1 MTWNQEVVELLRS
14 QESDHLAFL
23 QTPVRTPSANP
34 AGNTAKA
41 INAVQR
47 YLALRELDCGIIAPE
62 VDKPNL
68 QDPRNNAW
76 RGDCVLNAGPGG
88 MESIGFAEK
97 GTLRISF
104 EAKTEGGHGAYLH
117 RNEGTIRIASYLV
130 DRLTGLE
137 AVRGDG
143 MDLEL
148 AAYLRR
154 EDVRRVADNVMSA
167 GAADSTIKPT
177 VKIGTIMDRSKVNK
191 IPSAGT
197 FEADIR
203 VPIRLNTEVILASVD
218 DILQDFPEVSCKIQR
233 SASNLAAASSI
244 NHPLRDPIQRKARV
258 INGKVPLPVSSL
270 WAPQTPSDL
279 ALNPPESYLFVQ
291 DGLIVACG
299 VIYALCYVFYMARTY
314 KDKTMSGPVEFLC
327 GTISYEV
334 YYAFT
339 VTSTTFERL
348 AFLVW
353 FLLDI
358 GFATVAIKCAYPA
371 DKRKAVS
378 LRMVSG
384 VVVGVAFYHALG
396 LYFPDER
403 QQVTAYWTGLALQFP
418 IGWGA
423 VLRLLNGDAKGQSI
437 EIWLTRYLGCVTAYS
452 VFFWRYLNVPQNWS
466 YVGSPLSIAVIA
478 LTMLPETFW
487 PYFYISLQRG
497 SKAKGE

>member
-1 MTWNQEVVELLRS
+1 M
-14 QESDHLAFL
+14 
-23 QTPVRTPSANP
+23 
-34 AGNTAKA
+34 
-41 INAVQR
+41 
-47 YLALRELDCGIIAPE
+47 
-62 VDKPNL
+62 
-68 QDPRNNAW
+68 
-76 RGDCVLNAGPGG
+76 LNAGPGG

-270 WAPQTPSDL
+270 WAPQTVS
-279 ALNPPESYLFVQ
+279 
-291 DGLIVACG
+291 
-299 VIYALCYVFYMARTY
+299 
-314 KDKTMSGPVEFLC
+314 
-327 GTISYEV
+327 
-334 YYAFT
+334 
-339 VTSTTFERL
+339 TSATTLYRHTPT
-348 AFLVW
+348 
-353 FLLDI
+353 D
-358 GFATVAIKCAYPA
+358 PA
-371 DKRKAVS
+371 QKRGRRETSECRCK
-378 LRMVSG
+378 G
-384 VVVGVAFYHALG
+384 CW
-396 LYFPDER
+396 R
-403 QQVTAYWTGLALQFP
+403 Q
-418 IGWGA
+418 
-423 VLRLLNGDAKGQSI
+423 
-437 EIWLTRYLGCVTAYS
+437 
-452 VFFWRYLNVPQNWS
+452 
-466 YVGSPLSIAVIA
+466 
-478 LTMLPETFW
+478 
-487 PYFYISLQRG
+487 
-497 SKAKGE
+497 